1 MDITDAAGYINEAET
16 PWSLEHLQRLVQRD

>member
-1 MDITDAAGYINEAET
+1 MDITDAAGYINEST